1 MAKTVL
7 LLALLL
13 CISPASF
20 ADSYAR
26 IVRLSDVD
34 GTVDIDRNTG
44 QGFERA
50 LLNSPITQGVRLK
63 TGISGHAE
71 VEFENGSIIRL
82 VGDSSV
88 DFTQLSLRT
97 NGEHVNEIQ
106 VGDGTV
112 YVDYRHKNGDDFR
125 VTVGNRAFD
134 LTKDVRFRMRVDRD
148 EAEVAVLQRRTRRSW
163 RS

>member
-7 LLALLL
+7 LLALLSIL
-13 CISPASF
+13 LTPVSF

-106 VGDGTV
+106 VGEGTV

-134 LTKDVRFRMRVDRD
+134 LTK
-148 EAEVAVLQRRTRRSW
+148 
-163 RS
+163 